1 MSDMKKLLVSGVRRS
16 GKTVFCLSLA
26 LILREQGL
34 RVGYF
39 KPIGWQ
45 TLVKERFPSGKHL
58 GYFGDPDAHL
68 LKEVLELEQPLGEI
82 VPVLTDFH
90 YLTSLAGETDEALE
104 KRIIEAYG
112 RVSEGVDV
120 LLIEGGHIPPLLCSR
135 GLSNYHLAKKF
146 DAKYLIMGR
155 IRSDLYVDDLV
166 FRKTILDLLKIN
178 CVGTVLNNVP
188 RISLQRAK
196 GIIKPILEEKGLKVW
211 GIIEEKRELTAP
223 TVADVQDLLEGEI
236 LEAPENLDNILVE
249 DILVGSMTAESA
261 IRYFRRSVNKAVV
274 AGGDR
279 DDIALAALET
289 STSVLI
295 LTGNLYPDVRV
306 LSKAREKNV
315 PVILV
320 PYDTY
325 TTISKLEGL
334 TGKLKPTNMERI
346 EKLKNTIKTEVDW
359 KGLYETL

>member
-1 MSDMKKLLVSGVRRS
+1 
-16 GKTVFCLSLA
+16 
-26 LILREQGL
+26 
-34 RVGYF
+34 
-39 KPIGWQ
+39 
-45 TLVKERFPSGKHL
+45 
-58 GYFGDPDAHL
+58 
-68 LKEVLELEQPLGEI
+68 
-82 VPVLTDFH
+82 
-90 YLTSLAGETDEALE
+90 
-104 KRIIEAYG
+104 
-112 RVSEGVDV
+112 
-120 LLIEGGHIPPLLCSR
+120 
-135 GLSNYHLAKKF
+135 
-146 DAKYLIMGR
+146 MGR